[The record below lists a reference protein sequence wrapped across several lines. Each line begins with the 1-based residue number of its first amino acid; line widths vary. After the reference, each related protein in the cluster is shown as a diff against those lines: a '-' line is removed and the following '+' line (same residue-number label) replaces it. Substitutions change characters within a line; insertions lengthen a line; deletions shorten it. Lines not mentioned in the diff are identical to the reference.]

1 MSIIQ
6 ILIKNIFRINLLVLL
21 QQIKFFLITKILNRN
36 KKSKRG
42 KIINQLKNN
51 LNNKFKIIKMI
62 FITLIFKFKLAQI
75 KNM

>member
-21 QQIKFFLITKILNRN
+21 QQIKFFLIIKILNRN